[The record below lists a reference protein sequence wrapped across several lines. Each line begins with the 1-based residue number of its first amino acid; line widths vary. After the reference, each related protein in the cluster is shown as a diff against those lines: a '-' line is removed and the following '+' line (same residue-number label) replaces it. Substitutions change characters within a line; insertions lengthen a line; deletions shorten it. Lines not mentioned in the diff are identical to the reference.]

1 MNTISS
7 QPCNSNHPMYCK
19 REDMARLYKESS
31 SLFPAQTLINSP
43 HLEIK
48 DNVNWA
54 FDPSSMTIWNDR
66 YWKGFYP
73 ADYDFANIVLMYGF
87 GFYKRFWPDKDDKGQ
102 IRSPKV
108 KGETHPFNTSIHAAN
123 QAIDLDLPEGG
134 KAVYIKYSDFPFNSF
149 DDLLKIIDKDTVLG
163 EAFVSLRTP
172 GKGIPVFH
180 FVLSRRYSTD
190 FMTQADCRFI
200 FQFKSKEIAADEALG
215 EWDLKLV
222 SNAAHTP
229 PILRLKLYRQGDRL
243 SASFGQFGSLPQGSL
258 TKSLN
263 EKLAR
268 GLRLPEKI
276 ESGLIR
282 AAGRDLLLGVLQEP
296 DNPLFQ
302 AMLGTRG
309 FVSGGKEGLM
319 LPYILKRFK

>member
-1 MNTISS
+1 MNSRPS
-7 QPCNSNHPMYCK
+7 LPCTSKHPMYCK
-19 REDMARLYKESS
+19 REELARLYEESS

-48 DNVNWA
+48 DNINWS

-73 ADYDFANIVLMYGF
+73 ADYDFTNIVLMYGF

-102 IRSPKV
+102 IKSPKV

-123 QAIDLDLPEGG
+123 QSIDLDLPEGG

-180 FVLSRRYSTD
+180 FVLSRSYSSD

-215 EWDLKLV
+215 EWDLRLV

-229 PILRLKLYRQGDRL
+229 PILRLKLYRQGDSL
-243 SASFGQFGSLPQGSL
+243 SASFGQFGNLPLGSQI
-258 TKSLN
+258 KSLN
-263 EKLAR
+263 EKLAQ
-268 GLRLPEKI
+268 GLRIPEKI
-276 ESGLIR
+276 ESGSIR
-282 AAGRDLLLGVLQEP
+282 AAGRDLLLGVLREP
-296 DNPLFQ
+296 DNSLFQ

-319 LPYILKRFK
+319 LPYVLNRVI

>member
-7 QPCNSNHPMYCK
+7 QHCNSNHPMYCK
-19 REDMARLYKESS
+19 REEMARLYKESS

-123 QAIDLDLPEGG
+123 QALDLDLPEGG

-149 DDLLKIIDKDTVLG
+149 DDLLKIVDKDTVMG

-172 GKGIPVFH
+172 GRGIPVFH

-190 FMTQADCRFI
+190 FMTQADCEFI
-200 FQFKSKEIAADEALG
+200 FQFKSKEVAAEDALG
-215 EWDLKLV
+215 VWELKLV

-229 PILRLKLYRQGDRL
+229 PILRLEFFRQEGHL
-243 SASFGQFGSLPQGSL
+243 SARIIQIGNLPDASQIRSLS
-258 TKSLN
+258 
-263 EKLAR
+263 EKQAQALH
-268 GLRLPEKI
+268 LPEKI

-282 AAGRDLLLGVLQEP
+282 AVGKDLMMGILEEP

-302 AMLGTRG
+302 AILGSRG
-309 FVSGGKEGLM
+309 FVTRGKEGLM
-319 LPYILKRFK
+319 LPYILKRCQ